1 MAISF
6 VLLATVVV
14 GKRDP
19 RRKDAG
25 VTFRFRV
32 ECRKYDDDSDD
43 DVRSTEAPLKV

>member
-1 MAISF
+1 M
-6 VLLATVVV
+6 

-32 ECRKYDDDSDD
+32 ECRKSDDDDDDARSTD